1 METNNDN
8 KFLQFCRQTE
18 ILPFSTSRIFLLIEL
33 DSFVSIFSNFDITEN
48 NEKLFSFSIQF
59 DQ

>member
-1 METNNDN
+1 MTIN
-8 KFLQFCRQTE
+8 FCNYVSRQ

-48 NEKLFSFSIQF
+48 NKKLFSFSIQF